1 MWSRLTNRCSK
12 ANRLPSPIFFFD
24 PCISRARLFFQLRVW
39 SWHSEDPASYK
50 TIVKIY
56 ILGKND
62 VDRGSVSIMLFNQ
75 NSTEPQAIIKPPTC
89 ATDNPCYR
97 GVECRDTR
105 EGPRCGRC
113 PDGYVGDG
121 LKCKPGITCNM
132 RPCFAGKFFY
142 FWKFISHSLIVTTPA
157 GRFPV
162 RASSPGYPFI
172 PNSAPGRIRL
182 YHDVM
187 SDDI

>member
-1 MWSRLTNRCSK
+1 MLKSQ
-12 ANRLPSPIFFFD
+12 PSPFTYF
-24 PCISRARLFFQLRVW
+24 LFRSVYFLCQTVLSTSGLVLAQWRSCLVQD
-39 SWHSEDPASYK
+39 HCKNLY
-50 TIVKIY
+50 
-56 ILGKND
+56 LGKNN

-157 GRFPV
+157 GRFPI

-172 PNSAPGRIRL
+172 PNPAPGRIRL